1 MTHSNIFQVNNNKST
16 AITVDECGN
25 TLIDSL
31 ILLDGDGSR
40 WKIRVKDGQ
49 LVIEPLDV
57 INKRN
62 EYIKSILNEKTS
74 D

>member
-1 MTHSNIFQVNNNKST
+1 MTHSNIFQVNNNNST
-16 AITVDECGN
+16 AITVDEYGN
-25 TLIDSL
+25 TLIDNL
-31 ILLDGDGSR
+31 ILLDEDGSR

>member
-1 MTHSNIFQVNNNKST
+1 MDSNNIFEVNNGTNST
-16 AITVDECGN
+16 AIKVDEYGN
-25 TLIDSL
+25 TLINNL
-31 ILLDGDGSR
+31 ILLDEDGSR
-40 WKIRVKDGQ
+40 WKIKVKDGQ

-62 EYIKSILNEKTS
+62 EYIKSILN